1 MEIIF
6 AVCIVGLL
14 GLSLSLRTSNM
25 EKQLDDME
33 RELKKIKAIMEKRN

>member
-6 AVCIVGLL
+6 AICIVGLF
-14 GLSLSLRTSNM
+14 GLSLSLRSSNM

-33 RELKKIKAIMEKRN
+33 RELKKIKEIIEKRN